1 MTEKPWLDIGP
12 LDPRIRVD
20 DRLDRLLSKLERG
33 TSSDENGKD
42 AALELID
49 HFLAVV
55 RKRHGLHRGR
65 QRTECLAVERHA
77 VWMLWT
83 SKQLEPV
90 LERVRKALDHIP
102 AGEAEATRR
111 QLEELLSNPDELL
124 SEIQRN
130 KANSSRKPSALSREI
145 SEILKRNLDQ
155 TWRDVLLELERRVG
169 NGVIVEVN
177 RTGDEGVIVYNTGSF
192 DRARSPITK
201 PLSVA
206 TLPNTVGILKQ
217 KIRNQK

>member
-1 MTEKPWLDIGP
+1 MTENPWLDIGP

-49 HFLAVV
+49 HLLAVV

-65 QRTECLAVERHA
+65 QRTECLTVERHA

-90 LERVRKALDHIP
+90 LERAQKALDHIL
-102 AGEAEATRR
+102 AGENQDAQRE
-111 QLEELLSNPDELL
+111 LEDLLNKPDELL

-130 KANSSRKPSALSREI
+130 KAKSPRKPSALSLEI
-145 SEILKRNLDQ
+145 STILKRNLDQ

-169 NGVIVEVN
+169 NGVIAAVN
-177 RTGDEGVIVYNTGSF
+177 RTGDEGVIVYNTGELDQTGASK
-192 DRARSPITK
+192 TK
-201 PLSVA
+201 PFSVA
-206 TLPNTVGILKQ
+206 TLPNKVSTLKQ
-217 KIRNQK
+217 ELRDQK